1 MSMKGHATRSV
12 GAALWGIVAITS
24 PAWAADERPGA
35 TDILGTL
42 RSTWTATIASDF
54 RYFSWSSNRG
64 FPHRSAPS
72 DQRGRGSQIYVPF
85 AVQLVGRPHDDLK
98 IEILG
103 RGGWVWS
110 RQRTTGLSGEV
121 STMTDT
127 VASTTFTY
135 YGISGIQPF
144 ASVSFNFPTGRS
156 NLSGAAANARM
167 DPDFVEIT
175 SFGEAFNIGP
185 TGGFN
190 LPITSNLMATFS
202 AGYTW
207 RGAFRRE
214 SSIAATDPLIQART
228 NVDPGDALTVTGA
241 LGFQLD
247 QLSGQISAS
256 YSLEGT
262 TTENGAPLYRAGN
275 RYVISGKF
283 SYNWS
288 ELGQT
293 NVSASFSHSDKN
305 KVLLAG
311 ASTLV
316 TEPFNTNSNVYRVGL
331 EHLFPLE
338 PLWVGPIGSYLYRDR
353 NSYDSNTFQFVPA
366 KQRWTAGLV
375 TRLAAGENIT
385 FNARFEH
392 VWTNERENPADAGQK
407 FSILAN
413 TQVLAVRLPPIVGTG
428 WQAAIG
434 LNFRF

>member
-1 MSMKGHATRSV
+1 MRRSRT
-12 GAALWGIVAITS
+12 ALWSLGLAAS
-24 PAWAADERPGA
+24 PGWASDRAAAQDF
-35 TDILGTL
+35 LGTL

-54 RYFSWSSNRG
+54 RYFSWESNRG

-72 DQRGRGSQIYVPF
+72 DQRGKGSQIYVPF
-85 AVQLVGRPHDDLK
+85 AVQLVGRPSEDLK

-121 STMTDT
+121 STLTDT

-144 ASVSFNFPTGRS
+144 VSVNFNFPTGRS

-175 SFGEAFNIGP
+175 SFGEGFNLGP

-190 LPITSNLMATFS
+190 LPITPNLMFTVS
-202 AGYTW
+202 AGYTF
-207 RGAFRRE
+207 RGDFTRE
-214 SSIAATDPLIQART
+214 SSIAASDPIVQVRT
-228 NVDPGDALTVTGA
+228 SVAPGDTFTVTGA

-247 QLSGQISAS
+247 QLVGTVSAS
-256 YSLEGT
+256 YSLERT

-275 RYVISGKF
+275 RYVVSGKF
-283 SYNWS
+283 SYNWT
-288 ELGQT
+288 EIGQT
-293 NVSASFSHSDKN
+293 NLSASLSHSDKN

-316 TEPFNTNSNVYRVGL
+316 TEAFNANANVYRVGL

-353 NSYDSNTFQFVPA
+353 NSYDANTFQFVPA
-366 KQRWTAGLV
+366 KQRWTAGV
-375 TRLAAGENIT
+375 VGRLAATENIT

-392 VWTNERENPADAGQK
+392 VWVNERENPADGGQK
-407 FSILAN
+407 FSVLAG
-413 TQVLAVRLPPIVGTG
+413 TQVIAAPLPPIVGTG

-434 LNFRF
+434 LNIRF